1 MSQRHEDTIEND
13 VGEEPIDRGHLR
25 RMTFADPV
33 LEREVLTLFDRQAT
47 SMLAL
52 LGAAEPQALPRLAHA
67 VKGSARGI
75 GAWRVARAAATLETA
90 PGSDLHPLMDALVEA
105 RGAVA
110 RILGR
115 N

>member
-1 MSQRHEDTIEND
+1 MGHSREDTIENEPGD
-13 VGEEPIDRGHLR
+13 EPIDRAHLR

-47 SMLAL
+47 SMLSL

-75 GAWRVARAAATLETA
+75 GAWRVARAAAILEAA
-90 PGSDLHPLMDALVEA
+90 PQSDVAALMDALIEA
-105 RGAVA
+105 RTAVA
-110 RILGR
+110 HILRR